1 MDNEPRNDTIPPQP
15 PAPGTLQ
22 PRIEVVEVPDYKP
35 VVTYAILGVT
45 VFVWLLQ
52 MATLYWIHIPGLPAH
67 VDIPAAL
74 GMKDNAAILAGQYWR
89 LFTPML
95 LHDDLLPLHIITN
108 MYFLVVVGARL
119 EKFTG
124 HRRFLLLYIVA
135 GFAGN
140 VMSFLFSPENS
151 LGASTALFGLMGAQL
166 VFVLQNR
173 PFLAGNGRAALQN
186 ILVLIGLNLF
196 IGIALGFVDSWGHV
210 GGLVGGLAFAWFG
223 GVKLAPQEVAYPR
236 FRLVDTRGLSEE
248 MLGSMLVAVVFG
260 GFAVLKIL
268 GIAF

>member
-1 MDNEPRNDTIPPQP
+1 MNQEPSNTPVPPSE
-15 PAPGTLQ
+15 TLQ
-22 PRIEVVEVPDYKP
+22 PKIEIVEVPNYKP
-35 VVTYAILGVT
+35 VMTYSILGVT

-52 MATLYWIHIPGLPAH
+52 MATLYLIHIPGLPAH

-74 GMKDNAAILAGQYWR
+74 GLKDNAAILAGQYWR

-95 LHDDLLPLHIITN
+95 LHDDLLPLHILTN
-108 MYFLVVVGARL
+108 MYFLVVVGAQL
-119 EKFTG
+119 ERFAG
-124 HRRFLLLYIVA
+124 HRRFLLLYIAA

-140 VMSFLFSPENS
+140 VMSFLFSPDNS

-166 VFVLQNR
+166 IFVLQNR
-173 PFLAGNGRAALQN
+173 SFLAGNGRAALQN
-186 ILVLIGLNLF
+186 ILILIGLNLF
-196 IGIALGFVDSWGHV
+196 IGFALGFIDNWGHI
-210 GGLVGGLAFAWFG
+210 GGLVGGLAFGWFG

-236 FRLVDTRGLSEE
+236 FRLADTRGLSEE
-248 MLGSMLVAVVFG
+248 ILGALLVFIVFG

>member
-1 MDNEPRNDTIPPQP
+1 MNNEPQNDNNPPIPP
-15 PAPGTLQ
+15 ADTTGT
-22 PRIEVVEVPDYKP
+22 RIEVVGVPDYRP
-35 VVTYAILGVT
+35 VVTYTILGIT

-52 MATLYWIHIPGLPAH
+52 MATLYLIHIPGLPAH

-74 GMKDNAAILAGQYWR
+74 GLKNNDAILAGQYWR

-95 LHDDLLPLHIITN
+95 LHDDLLPLHILTN

-119 EKFTG
+119 EKFSG
-124 HRRFLLLYIVA
+124 HRRFLLLYIVS

-140 VMSFLFSPENS
+140 VMSFLFSPVDS

-173 PFLAGNGRAALQN
+173 PFLAEGGRAALQN
-186 ILVLIGLNLF
+186 ILILIGVNLLLGF
-196 IGIALGFVDSWGHV
+196 ALGFIDNWGHI
-210 GGLVGGLAFAWFG
+210 GGLVGGVAFAWFG
-223 GVKLAPQEVAYPR
+223 GVKLGPQEVAYPR
-236 FRLVDTRGLSEE
+236 FRLVDTRGLPDEL
-248 MLGSMLVAVVFG
+248 LGSALVAGVFG
-260 GFAVLKIL
+260 CFAVLKIL